1 MAASWQQGYDVSS
14 GSGANGW
21 QEEEWNNDETYSFSL
36 VDVSASLS
44 QGANGD
50 HIFQSAEVLDD
61 ENLENLSYSATFGSS
76 ELPHGAL
83 MSPKIPPAFS
93 GRESW
98 FAYEELMIGLT
109 VAPWKLSFVGL
120 RLKTVPTE
128 KLQPTSLCLIGTA

>member
-1 MAASWQQGYDVSS
+1 MAANWQQGYDVSS
-14 GSGANGW
+14 GSGATGW

-98 FAYEELMIGLT
+98 FAYEEAIDDWLDITTLD
-109 VAPWKLSFVGL
+109 VENKDP
-120 RLKTVPTE
+120 P
-128 KLQPTSLCLIGTA
+128 